1 MSKLLHS
8 SNIVRFCLLAVVLIF
23 FVYPVVKT
31 ALTPELKDYIYI
43 ITRPRTL
50 RAIQNSAFITVLST
64 ITAVIIGFCFA
75 FVQHYTNT
83 SKRLKVFLHWVTII
97 PLLSPPFIIALA
109 WILLFGPRGLV
120 TAKLFKTSFNIM
132 GWRGLWL
139 VQSIAFYPYAYLTL
153 YRILQMISPELE
165 AAANNLGS
173 SKWRIFRDIVL
184 PLALPGIASAF
195 LLVGVYVLADFGN
208 PIFIAGEW
216 PVLPTLIYG
225 RISGYYDIRGASSL
239 AMILLVPT
247 VIMYL
252 LSRWLMQRREV
263 SVITGR
269 GSDLP
274 HTTYSGWLKVAL
286 VAFCLAIAITI
297 LAVYGS
303 LVLGAFVQT
312 WGVHWKFTFQ
322 HWYALRGPIGRTF
335 INSLIIGLF
344 AGTGAAIFSSIASD
358 FIYRQRFRFQTIW
371 DFLIV
376 LPAAVP
382 GLSLGIGYLLAFNH
396 PPFVLTGTW
405 AILVIALLIWNIPLT
420 YQTCVAAL
428 EQIGKELDEAAFN
441 LGAGAFYKFL
451 TVSLP
456 LLKSPVFGGFI
467 MGFLRAIT
475 NLSIVIFLISPGSN
489 VATAEIL
496 NLYQYGEIGQA
507 LVLTICLFGSALAV
521 ISIVQA
527 VFVKGGELF
536 VKLQQ

>member
-1 MSKLLHS
+1 MSRLLHS
-8 SNIVRFCLLAVVLIF
+8 SNIVRFCLLTAVLIF

-31 ALTPELKDYIYI
+31 AVTPALKDYIYI
-43 ITRPRTL
+43 ITRPRTI
-50 RAIQNSAFITVLST
+50 RAIQNSVFITLLST
-64 ITAVIIGFCFA
+64 ITAMFIGFCFA
-75 FVQHYTNT
+75 FVQHYTNA

-120 TAKLFKTSFNIM
+120 TAKLFKASFNIM

-153 YRILQMISPELE
+153 YRILQVINPELE

-173 SKWRIFRDIVL
+173 SKWRIFRDIIL
-184 PLALPGIASAF
+184 PLALPGIASGF

-225 RISGYYDIRGASSL
+225 RISGYYDIRGASAL

-247 VIMYL
+247 MIMYL
-252 LSRWLMQRREV
+252 LSRWTMQRREV

-269 GSDLP
+269 GSELR
-274 HTTYSGWLKVAL
+274 HTIYGGLLKIVL
-286 VAFCLAIAITI
+286 VTFCLVIAVTI

-312 WGVHWKFTFQ
+312 WGVHWNLTTR
-322 HWYALRGPIGRTF
+322 HWHALYGPIGHTF
-335 INSLIIGLF
+335 VNSLIVGLL
-344 AGTGAAIFSSIASD
+344 AGAGAAIFSSIASD
-358 FIYRQRFRFQTIW
+358 FIYRPQFRSRAIW

-376 LPAAVP
+376 LPAAIP
-382 GLSLGIGYLLAFNH
+382 GLSLGIGYLLAFNQ
-396 PPFVLTGTW
+396 PPLVLTGTW

-420 YQTCVAAL
+420 YQTCIAAF

-456 LLKSPVFGGFI
+456 LLKSPIFGGFI

-507 LVLTICLFGSALAV
+507 LVLTVCLFGSALAV
-521 ISIVQA
+521 IAIAQA

-536 VKLQQ
+536 VKLQR